1 MKKLVFGGVL
11 SIVLVLF
18 SCQSKKESTEKDES
32 GQQIALITD
41 YNDLFAKFTKDDDKL
56 YVVNYWATWC
66 KPCIEELPE
75 FMEVNRELENENDFE
90 MILVSLDKA
99 SALETD
105 VKAFIKKNNIST
117 DVYLLSDNKRQME
130 WIPLVNE
137 RWSGAIPAT
146 ALYKN
151 GKQLSFT
158 EGTLTKEQLKELI
171 NKNL

>member
-11 SIVLVLF
+11 SLVLVLF
-18 SCQSKKESTEKDES
+18 SCQSKKESTETDET

-41 YNDLFAKFTKDDDKL
+41 YNDLFAKFTKNDEKL
-56 YVVNYWATWC
+56 YVINYWATWC

-75 FMEVNRELENENDFE
+75 FMEVNNELKDNTNFK
-90 MILVSLDKA
+90 MILVSLDKY

-105 VKAFIKKNNIST
+105 LKSFIEKKNMPS
-117 DVYLLSDNKRQME
+117 DVYLMSDNNRQME

-151 GKQLSFT
+151 GKQLSFS

-171 NKNL
+171 HKHL